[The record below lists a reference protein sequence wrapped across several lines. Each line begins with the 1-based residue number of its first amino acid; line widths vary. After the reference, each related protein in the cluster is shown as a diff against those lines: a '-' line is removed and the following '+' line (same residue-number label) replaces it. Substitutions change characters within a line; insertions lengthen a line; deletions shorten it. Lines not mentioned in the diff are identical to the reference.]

1 MTGFR
6 RIARFAL
13 VLAGVLPFAAPDAW
27 GAATVHRFNL
37 VLSANPSSIAAT
49 DVNDY
54 IDQYNQVSLESR
66 GLEGLSTIGF
76 GWLYQAELRYF
87 VRPNVA
93 VGVGIGH
100 LRSTTRREFLPR
112 ISQRIEVTAEV
123 RTVPVHVGA
132 AYYLAP
138 YNQGD
143 FQARAYFGGGVVA
156 LTGNKFEFE
165 QLEFATDSATT
176 LPGGSFR
183 LKGVGESPGY
193 YLEMGAHMFFAAR
206 WSVMLGAMYR
216 SAEIRD
222 LEMTYENVN
231 TEDFSSTPVEGIAPS
246 MTLDMSGLSVRMALG
261 FGF

>member
-1 MTGFR
+1 MIGFR
-6 RIARFAL
+6 RIFRL
-13 VLAGVLPFAAPDAW
+13 VLVVAGVLASRAPDAW
-27 GAATVHRFNL
+27 AAATVHRLSL
-37 VLSANPSSIAAT
+37 VLSANPSSIAAG

-54 IDQYNQVSLESR
+54 INHYNEVILHSR

-76 GWLYQAELRYF
+76 GWLYQGELRYF
-87 VRPNVA
+87 VRPNVT
-93 VGVGIGH
+93 VGVGVGH
-100 LRSTTRREFLPR
+100 LKSTTRREFLPR

-143 FQARAYFGGGVVA
+143 FQARAYFGGGVTS

-176 LPGGSFR
+176 LGGSYR
-183 LKGVGESPGY
+183 IKGTRESPGWY
-193 YLEMGAHMFFAAR
+193 AEVGAHMFFAAR

-216 SAEIRD
+216 SAVIRD
-222 LEMTYENVN
+222 LDMTYEIVD
-231 TEDFSSTPVEGIAPS
+231 TENHTSTEVPGAATS
-246 MTLDMSGLSVRMALG
+246 MDLDMSGLSARMALG
-261 FGF
+261 IGF